1 MTQPKSNLTRMK
13 QAIQKPPAKQAG
25 LPPAPRKPREEKP
38 KKKRQKP
45 KRDAASRDKAK
56 PRLPAGSR
64 YLKKWNGVKW
74 TVWLWIPSQPPD
86 TDPMNE
92 LEFKVEAD
100 GSFRAE
106 AECDDKYRAWL
117 AAEAT
122 LATPAAGPLPGG

>member
-45 KRDAASRDKAK
+45 KRDAASRDKVK
-56 PRLPAGSR
+56 PRLPAGSY
-64 YLKKWNGVKW
+64 YLKTWTGEKWLVTLNVPRPK
-74 TVWLWIPSQPPD
+74 PS
-86 TDPMNE
+86 TDM
-92 LEFKVEAD
+92 LEINHEAD

-106 AECDDKYRAWL
+106 AECDDKYRAI
-117 AAEAT
+117 AAIEAT
-122 LATPAAGPLPGG
+122 LATPATSPLPGE